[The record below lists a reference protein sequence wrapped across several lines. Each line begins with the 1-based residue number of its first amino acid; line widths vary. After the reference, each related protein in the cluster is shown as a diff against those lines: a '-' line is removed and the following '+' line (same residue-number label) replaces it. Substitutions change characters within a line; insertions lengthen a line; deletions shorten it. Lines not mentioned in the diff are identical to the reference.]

1 MFIRSDLDVGV
12 GAGDGDVFIC
22 REVRSVALT
31 LAAEF
36 AASGVE
42 LDAGVGCGVG
52 CFICGV
58 ACIGGRFI
66 VAVFFVFFGFA
77 VGKETNAVFHQM
89 MLAALAAEI
98 NVLVGADVTCVA
110 CGNQGVSS
118 GTDTYA
124 CWAGELEMRFTV
136 GGDGVCVDAAFCAD
150 DLQAMRL
157 LGDGV
162 NGFVRFV
169 CFCCVAFF
177 QNSLVLFCRLRQ
189 GLLQL
194 VALF

>member
-12 GAGDGDVFIC
+12 SAGDGDVFIC
-22 REVRSVALT
+22 REVGGVALT

-52 CFICGV
+52 CFGCGV
-58 ACIGGRFI
+58 ACISSDFI
-66 VAVFFVFFGFA
+66 VAVFFVLVDFA

-110 CGNQGVSS
+110 CGNQGVSG
-118 GTDTYA
+118 GTDTDA
-124 CWAGELEMRFTV
+124 CWASELEMRFAV
-136 GGDGVCVDAAFCAD
+136 GGDGVGVYGAFCAD
-150 DLQAMRL
+150 DLEAMRL
-157 LGDGV
+157 CL
-162 NGFVRFV
+162 NGWQRILI
-169 CFCCVAFF
+169 A
-177 QNSLVLFCRLRQ
+177 LVL
-189 GLLQL
+189 L
-194 VALF
+194 V